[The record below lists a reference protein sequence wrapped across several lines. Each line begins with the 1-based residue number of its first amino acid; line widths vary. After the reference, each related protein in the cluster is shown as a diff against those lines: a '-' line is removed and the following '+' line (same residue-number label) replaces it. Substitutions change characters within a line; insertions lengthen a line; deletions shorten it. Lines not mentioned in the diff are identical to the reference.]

1 MTFNRKMAQW
11 TAAALAI
18 TCLQVTNAN
27 AQTLNIP
34 LGTPDGFS
42 ASSIKNVGQ
51 DRYCISGRVYDDAGP
66 SNTAMAVLVD
76 ARHRTVS
83 WKTSIP
89 HPRDYAGNAAV
100 ACAASGDAYYVVTQE
115 DTQASESQK
124 QTRIV
129 VSRISSAG
137 RIEKQQT
144 IEAGFDEWFYGLDVS
159 AAGVA
164 VAGGTSATARRN
176 GPFGTFVARF
186 DANLGTQKLT
196 RLDSGAFWTGSSARI
211 DAQHLL
217 VSGQFMPNPGAGRDA
232 IAASRIDLGSG
243 KYQWSAYPL
252 PDNTRS
258 ARSWLSSDGGVAVVG
273 LTPGELAVA
282 TIDRNGK
289 PGLSFSGKKA
299 LCTIDAVSMTGS
311 TLEAIGRACD
321 GAERT
326 SRVSIDLNVRTVGTP
341 QALGGKLDAA
351 GFDGG
356 GWVGVSK
363 DHGAA
368 LRRGEE

>member
-1 MTFNRKMAQW
+1 MKFDRKMVQW
-11 TAAALAI
+11 MAAALAGA
-18 TCLQVTNAN
+18 CLQVTGAN
-27 AQTLNIP
+27 AQALNLP

-42 ASSIKNVGQ
+42 ASSIRDVGQ
-51 DRYCISGRVYDDAGP
+51 GRYCISGRVYDDAGP

-76 ARHRTVS
+76 ARHRTVL

-89 HPRDYAGNAAV
+89 HPRDYVGNSAV
-100 ACAASGDAYYVVTQE
+100 ACAASGDAYYVVTQQ
-115 DTQASESQK
+115 DTQASEAQK
-124 QTRIV
+124 QTRVV

-137 RIEKQQT
+137 RIEQQQT

-164 VAGGTSATARRN
+164 VAGGTSATAQRN

-186 DANLGTQKLT
+186 DPNLGAPKLGK
-196 RLDSGAFWTGSSARI
+196 LDSGAFWVGSSARI

-217 VSGQFMPNPGAGRDA
+217 VAGQFMPNAGAGRDA

-258 ARSWLSSDGGVAVVG
+258 ARAWLSPEGGVAVVG
-273 LTPGELAVA
+273 LTPTEIAVA
-282 TIDRNGK
+282 TLDRNGK
-289 PGLSFSGKKA
+289 PGVSFAGKKT
-299 LCTIDAVSMTGS
+299 LCTIEAVSMAGS
-311 TLEAIGRACD
+311 TLQAIGRACD
-321 GAERT
+321 GAGNT
-326 SRVSIDLNVRTVGTP
+326 SLVSIDLNARTLGAP
-341 QALGGKLDAA
+341 RSLGGKLEAA

-356 GWVGVSK
+356 GWVGVSQG
-363 DHGAA
+363 HGAA
-368 LRRGEE
+368 LQRGGE